1 MALTMAVLSLFVA
14 TSRWQPASAHVAH
27 EEKGEPLEVSE
38 RLGSR
43 VPLGLIFRDESGK
56 AVRLGELISGPTV
69 IIPGY
74 YRCTNVCS
82 FQQARM
88 AETVGKLEK
97 TPVRDYRII
106 SISFDETE
114 GAELASRSKKMHLTP
129 LGEGFPPEGWRFLT
143 GDAASIRP
151 LLEAI
156 GFGIRRQGGEFI
168 HPVASIV
175 VSGDGT
181 IVRYLY
187 GITILPKDLSLAIGE
202 ARSGIIGAPLRKMV
216 DFCFT
221 YDPAGRTYVFNL
233 LRVSATVVIITLAA
247 FMAFLLFGGKKR
259 RKERPEA

>member
-1 MALTMAVLSLFVA
+1 MAVLSLFVA